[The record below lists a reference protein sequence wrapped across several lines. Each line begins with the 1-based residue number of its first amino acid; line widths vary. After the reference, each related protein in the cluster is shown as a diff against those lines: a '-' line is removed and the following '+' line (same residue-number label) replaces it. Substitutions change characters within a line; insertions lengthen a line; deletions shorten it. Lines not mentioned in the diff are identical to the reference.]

1 MIIWLHQLK
10 IRNLYANSGNTASA
24 QSYTLLMST
33 RSEQQPMNPAVH
45 ALIRCQKR
53 AKSGRFFHS
62 DRDST
67 LPKPTW
73 DCSHY
78 SVDERLIGELHLK
91 SRS

>member
-1 MIIWLHQLK
+1 MIIWLYQLK

-33 RSEQQPMNPAVH
+33 GSEQQPMNPAVL

-53 AKSGRFFHS
+53 AKWGRFSHS
-62 DRDST
+62 DRVST

-73 DCSHY
+73 DFSHY
-78 SVDERLIGELHLK
+78 SVPERRFDELHL
-91 SRS
+91 RSCS

>member
-1 MIIWLHQLK
+1 MIIWLYHLK
-10 IRNLYANSGNTASA
+10 IRNLYANSGNTANA

-33 RSEQQPMNPAVH
+33 GSEQQPMNPAEI
-45 ALIRCQKR
+45 ALIRCQER

-62 DRDST
+62 DRDAT

-78 SVDERLIGELHLK
+78 SVPERRFDELHL
-91 SRS
+91 RSCS